1 MGRRS
6 VTAQVRAGETRV
18 CSGGTRV
25 YEGVYWRDKGGRQG
39 SVLEGEGEGVYLGK
53 ERVSFRD
60 KADH

>member
-1 MGRRS
+1 MC
-6 VTAQVRAGETRV
+6 AGETRV

-25 YEGVYWRDKGGRQG
+25 CTGGTRVCTGGTREGNKTR
-39 SVLEGEGEGVYLGK
+39 SVLEGEGKGVYLGK

>member
-1 MGRRS
+1 M
-6 VTAQVRAGETRV
+6 

-25 YEGVYWRDKGGRQG
+25 CTGGMRVCTGGTREGNKTR